1 MVAVAAAVAGGA
13 GAGRAAASSVE
24 VGPGEAAGRG
34 VAWIPFISVSSSLA
48 GSALMRGLEGEVM
61 LYQQCIRT
69 GGSCG
74 CRQCE
79 RVVLPELCV

>member
-61 LYQQCIRT
+61 LYQQCIKDR
-69 GGSCG
+69 G
-74 CRQCE
+74 
-79 RVVLPELCV
+79 

>member
-13 GAGRAAASSVE
+13 GAGRAAAASSVE

-61 LYQQCIRT
+61 LYQQCIKDR
-69 GGSCG
+69 G
-74 CRQCE
+74 
-79 RVVLPELCV
+79 